1 MKSDI
6 QCICNSVTLFE
17 RVIFTDNWLKAKNNI
32 YIYTCQGD
40 SFPGQIRK
48 SCLCLCSANFYIPL
62 KFESITTLKFEKWL
76 FIQMYIVVSLKEISL
91 IIDYVMFVIYILDYF
106 ILFIRHLNS
115 GDLQ

>member
-1 MKSDI
+1 MKLDM

-32 YIYTCQGD
+32 YIYVRVTV
-40 SFPGQIRK
+40 FLAK
-48 SCLCLCSANFYIPL
+48 SESLVCASAVLISIFPL
-62 KFESITTLKFEKWL
+62 KFESITTLKFGKWL